1 MGYTFKDDDVINI
14 KIGMVA
20 AIMIDNKNKII
31 LGAFDKRGPG
41 TADSY

>member
-1 MGYTFKDDDVINI
+1 MGYTFKDDDAKKR

-20 AIMIDNKNKII
+20 VIMIDNKNKII

-41 TADSY
+41 TADGY